1 MAFRD
6 RFTTRQHVRPEEQ
19 EGEASAQAATAK
31 RDFARFSELY
41 ASRDGKLRFFED
53 RATGHLA
60 AVDASKLA

>member
-1 MAFRD
+1 MK
-6 RFTTRQHVRPEEQ
+6 
-19 EGEASAQAATAK
+19 K
-31 RDFARFSELY
+31 RDTFEGASPKNPEPSRASEAARDLARFSELY